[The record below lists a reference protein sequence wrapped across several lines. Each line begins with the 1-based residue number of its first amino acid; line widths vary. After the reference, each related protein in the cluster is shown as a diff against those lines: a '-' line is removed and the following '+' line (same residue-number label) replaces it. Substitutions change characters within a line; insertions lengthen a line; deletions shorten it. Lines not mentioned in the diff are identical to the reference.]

1 MKPGKNHSQPGLY
14 LASAKSGK
22 SRKLTP
28 APSVMK
34 LLRHQQAVQA
44 EWRLRAGAA
53 WQDSGLVFTNKPG
66 GHRMPH
72 TVYQNYKMKQAS
84 AARMEKFIQSVSG
97 R

>member
-1 MKPGKNHSQPGLY
+1 M
-14 LASAKSGK
+14 ASAKSGK

-34 LLRHQQAVQA
+34 LLRHQQTVQA

-72 TVYQNYKMKQAS
+72 TVYQNYKMKHVS